1 MKNLKNILK
10 TIMDLRKGESEY
22 HIHSRY
28 RLDFIYENT
37 FNRVWSVRMTRTKVV
52 LGAIAVVASIA
63 ALITMIFMF
72 TPVGQLLPGKIRGD
86 LRAQYIDTSLK
97 VDSLEKTAKL
107 YDAYAQNII
116 DIISGSLEPEKP
128 KVETDSLGNLILP
141 TDSLMKAGDAE
152 KQFVQQYEQDNRF
165 NLSVLSPIAAEGMS
179 FSVPVT
185 VVNPDDVITR
195 EGEQSVNITVKK
207 LTPVSAIYRGTVI
220 NVYRSSDDMYTIVV
234 QHPNDFISVYDGLT
248 SVFVKKGYKV
258 QSGERLAHA
267 GERGEATLRFELWHN
282 GAELNPTEYMTFNK

>member
-1 MKNLKNILK
+1 MKNVKQILK

-52 LGAIAVVASIA
+52 LGTIAVIASIA

-97 VDSLEKTAKL
+97 VDSLEKQAKL
-107 YDAYAQNII
+107 YDAYAQNIL

-141 TDSLMKAGDAE
+141 IDSLMKAGDAE
-152 KQFVQQYEQDNRF
+152 KQFVQQYEQENRF

-179 FSVPVT
+179 FATPVM
-185 VVNPDDVITR
+185 VVNPDDVSSR
-195 EGEQSVNITVKK
+195 EGEQAVNIAVKK
-207 LTPVSAIYRGTVI
+207 LTPISAIYRGTVI
-220 NVYRSSDDMYTIVV
+220 NIYRNSDDLYTIIV

-248 SVFVKKGYKV
+248 TVFVKKGYKV

-267 GERGEATLRFELWHN
+267 GERGDATFRFELWHN